1 MLNHRRS
8 LTGPVGSTR
17 TQTDRQTDKQRQRE
31 REKKKERRDIQRR
44 REKDL
49 RTRSKHTKLKA

>member
-8 LTGPVGSTR
+8 LTGPVGS